1 MLNYRTI
8 KRILDIL
15 FAIILIILTFPF
27 QLVICIALFISL
39 KENPLFLQTRGLT
52 QNKFRFTIIKFK
64 TIRSKEVNSEQHHN
78 PKDIFLLPN
87 LAVKLNGF
95 EKWLRRTGLDEL
107 PQIYNVL
114 LGQMSFIGPRPLMI
128 QDLEILKNE
137 FPNHYI
143 LRENISVK
151 PGISGVWQ
159 VIGDRMQGVK
169 NLIGLD
175 MFYEEN
181 ISFKLDLNIFLTT
194 VLLVLSAKNSDAIVP
209 GINFISKFFSSSI
222 AEFRVLNKT
231 NSFNMKTTKEKFKS
245 YTIKIPSS
253 WWYMSDSYSNSGK
266 KETTIIK
273 IADWDK
279 LKRRSS

>member
-175 MFYEEN
+175 MLDKEN
-181 ISFKLDLNIFLTT
+181 ISFILELNSFLKT
-194 VLLVLSAKNSDAIVP
+194 VILVLSAKNSDAIVP

>member
-15 FAIILIILTFPF
+15 FAVILIILTFPF
-27 QLVICIALFISL
+27 QLVICIILFISL

-52 QNKFRFTIIKFK
+52 QSKFRFTIIKFR
-64 TIRSKEVNSEQHHN
+64 TISSKEVKPEQHHN
-78 PKDIFLLPN
+78 PQDIFLLPN

-95 EKWLRRTGLDEL
+95 EKWLRKTGLDEL

-114 LGQMSFIGPRPLMI
+114 IGQMSFIGPRPLMI

-137 FPNHYI
+137 FPDYYK
-143 LRENISVK
+143 LRESVSVK
-151 PGISGVWQ
+151 SGISGIWQ
-159 VIGDRMQGVK
+159 VIGDRTQGVE

-175 MFYEEN
+175 IFYEEN
-181 ISFKLDLNIFLTT
+181 ISFKLDPNIFLTT
-194 VLLVLSAKNSDAIVP
+194 TLLFLAAKNSDAIVP
-209 GINFISKFFSSSI
+209 MIDFISKFFSSSI
-222 AEFRVLNKT
+222 AEFRLLNKT
-231 NSFNMKTTKEKFKS
+231 IPINMKTTKEKFKS
-245 YTIKIPSS
+245 YSIKIPSS
-253 WWYMSDSYSNSGK
+253 WWYINNSYSNSPN